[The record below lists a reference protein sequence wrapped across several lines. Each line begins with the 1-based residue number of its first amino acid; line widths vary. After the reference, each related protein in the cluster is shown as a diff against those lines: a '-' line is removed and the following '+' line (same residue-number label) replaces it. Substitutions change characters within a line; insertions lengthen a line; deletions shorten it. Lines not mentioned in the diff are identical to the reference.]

1 MKLSKITTRNVTRH
15 FSRVALLMMA
25 LTLGVTT
32 VVALYLIAWAM
43 QLDLANKID
52 AFGANMVVVPKSKNL
67 SLSYGGVTLGG
78 LQYEANTLTEE
89 DAAKIRTIK
98 NKENI
103 NIIAPKL
110 LGVQNIK
117 GKRVMIAGVNFDE
130 ELRLKKWWEIKG
142 KTPEVSRDILL
153 GANASDKLNL
163 KIGGTFTINGSSYKI
178 SGIVKRVGTQED
190 DLIYMGLQ
198 QAQIVFKKPGQLS
211 LIEVAAFCS
220 TCPIEQI
227 VAQTSEKIPGA
238 KVSAL
243 LQAAKSRN
251 SLVGQFITFAVV
263 LSVTMMVVAALIVF
277 TNMLSSVRERRREI
291 GIFRAIGYRRAHIL
305 QIILSES
312 IFISLV
318 SGIIGYLAGFGV
330 ARLIASGSAKIDVPI
345 EFDIQLAIIAVGGA
359 VLLSF
364 VSSLYPAIAAA
375 KLDPVTALES
385 V

>member
-1 MKLSKITTRNVTRH
+1 MKLSRITTRNVTRH
-15 FSRVALLMMA
+15 LPRVALLMMA

-32 VVALYLIAWAM
+32 VVALYLVAWAM

-52 AFGANMVVVPKSKNL
+52 AFGANMVIVPKSKNL

-103 NIIAPKL
+103 NIVAPKL
-110 LGVQNIK
+110 LGVQDIK
-117 GKRVMIAGVNFDE
+117 GKRVMIVGVNFGE

-142 KTPEVSRDILL
+142 KAPVTSQDILL
-153 GANASDKLNL
+153 GASASNKLGL
-163 KIGGTFTINGSSYKI
+163 KVNDTVKLEGLSYKV
-178 SGIVKRVGTQED
+178 SGIINRVGTQED
-190 DLIYMGLQ
+190 DLIYMDLQ
-198 QAQIVFKKPGQLS
+198 RAQNIFKKSGQLS

-251 SLVGQFITFAVV
+251 NLVGQFITFAVV
-263 LSVTMMVVAALIVF
+263 LSVIMMVVAALIVF

-291 GIFRAIGYRRAHIL
+291 GIFRAMGYRRAHIL

-312 IFISLV
+312 VFMSFV
-318 SGIIGYLAGFGV
+318 SGTIGYLAGFGI
-330 ARLIASGSAKIDVPI
+330 AKFIASGSANIDVPI
-345 EFDIQLAIIAVGGA
+345 ELDAQLAIIAIGGA

-375 KLDPVTALES
+375 KLDPVTALEA